1 MAHEQLTAHI
11 RTELG
16 NGPTGRLRR
25 TGRVPG
31 ILYQKGSDSIA
42 LSFDGRELR
51 RALAGTGKTNVID
64 VSIDGE
70 GARPAVFRDWQLDP
84 VRDDVMHVDFQ
95 QVDLTTE
102 LEMAVPLHLTGTP
115 AGVRDGGILDQVLLE
130 VNVTALPDSIPDAI
144 EYDVSELEVGAS
156 VTVADLSAPAGV
168 SISEDPEH
176 VVASITLPSQEP
188 AEAEE
193 AVENE
198 DEAAAE

>member
-1 MAHEQLTAHI
+1 MAHEQLTAQT

-16 NGPTGRLRR
+16 NGPTRRLRR

-31 ILYQKGSDSIA
+31 VLYQKGSDSIA

-51 RALAGTGKTNVID
+51 RALAGTGRTSVID

-95 QVDLTTE
+95 QVDLTAE
-102 LEMAVPLHLTGTP
+102 LEMAVPLHLTGT
-115 AGVRDGGILDQVLLE
+115 AIGVREGGGILDQVLLE

-144 EYDVSELEVGAS
+144 EFDVSELEVGATI
-156 VTVADLSAPAGV
+156 TVADLSAPAGV
-168 SISEDPEH
+168 SITEDPEH
-176 VVASITLPSQEP
+176 VVASIALPTQEP
-188 AEAEE
+188 VEDEVAEG
-193 AVENE
+193 E
-198 DEAAAE
+198 DEAADE